1 MIDVMNDLIIAIYA
15 RTLKT
20 LPQIPARG
28 THVCNPSVEN
38 HHARHR
44 LHSAMTL
51 LNGFLGILV
60 INMTILGTV
69 RTSKPQFT

>member
-1 MIDVMNDLIIAIYA
+1 MVDVLNDLIIAIYGGA
-15 RTLKT
+15 LKT
-20 LPQIPARG
+20 LSQIPARG
-28 THVCNPSVEN
+28 KRVCNPSVEI
-38 HHARHR
+38 HHARHK
-44 LHSAMTL
+44 LHSVMTL